1 MKLRGASSE
10 NAPEPLSA
18 ALWRSQVVKTTA
30 HGLGYSV
37 ERTNME
43 WSRPNG
49 AKRSFESAMNYFFD
63 GQPPMS
69 DEMGEFEG
77 REH

>member
-1 MKLRGASSE
+1 MKLRGATSE